1 MKMFSTLALAAFALV
16 VATAASAQVKKPAA
30 DPPPRPVPAESQT
43 VTAQPVP
50 TNPDATVNQP
60 RPLFNIGNL
69 PVDVWAP
76 VEPPYDANM
85 NRSQAANPVWEE
97 GGF

>member
-1 MKMFSTLALAAFALV
+1 VKMFATLALIASALM
-16 VATAASAQVKKPAA
+16 VATASAQLKKPAA

-50 TNPDATVNQP
+50 TNPDATVTQP
-60 RPLFNIGNL
+60 HALFNIGNV

-85 NRSQAANPVWEE
+85 NRTQASNPVFEQ